1 MKKFFK
7 ILMKCVLWSVA
18 VVVLVVGILIIRAY
32 TQSQNSFWVD
42 DSLSENVSVRWYYKK
57 QEYRIYNYSEKKIV
71 TKSLDRVVKPAEDD
85 SLTVFF
91 RQGLRGYLNANT
103 GRVVIPEQYCRAW
116 VFSEGLAA
124 VVDHSGKVGFINEDN
139 EVVLPFVYSYNRKK
153 SVDYLFHDGLCTMV
167 DEQGMCGLIGTDGR
181 WAIDSTYDY
190 IWAPHYGKYRIVKQ
204 NGKYGLL
211 DGNLNLLFPV
221 VYDNIEIAGEESD
234 GVFIVKD
241 GIKQQIA
248 FDGTIIQPF
257 VVDGVDRIYCLQPV
271 EPIMVT
277 NEYSSNAL
285 KTEAMLLSDY
295 MIYWV
300 DNRCG
305 VMHYETGKVIIPAL
319 YGDIEMVSPTL
330 FEAELSGVKYSHI
343 LFDINGK
350 RID

>member
-7 ILMKCVLWSVA
+7 ILTKSVLWSVA
-18 VVVLVVGILIIRAY
+18 AVALIAGVLIIRAY
-32 TQSQNSFWVD
+32 VQSQNEFWTD
-42 DSLSENVSVRWYYKK
+42 DKLSENVFVRWYYRKH
-57 QEYRIYNYSEKKIV
+57 EYRICNYEEGKVV
-71 TKSLDRVVKPAEDD
+71 TKNLDRVVRPAEGD

-103 GRVVIPEQYCRAW
+103 GRVVIPEQYHRAW
-116 VFSEGLAA
+116 IFSEGLAA
-124 VVDHSGKVGFINEDN
+124 VVDKSGKVGFINKNN
-139 EVVLPFVYSYNRKK
+139 EVVLPFAYPYNRKK
-153 SVDYLFHDGLCTMV
+153 LVDCLFHDGFCVMV
-167 DEQGMCGLIGTDGR
+167 DEQGACGLINTEGR
-181 WAIDSTYDY
+181 WVVEPMYDY
-190 IWAPHYGKYRIVKQ
+190 IWSPQHGKRIVMHD
-204 NGKYGLL
+204 GKYGLL
-211 DGNLNLLFPV
+211 DENLNQLFPMM
-221 VYDNIEIAGEESD
+221 YDHIEFAGDESD

-319 YGDIEMVSPTL
+319 YDDIDMLSPTL
-330 FEAELSGVKYSHI
+330 FKAELSGVKYSHI
-343 LFDINGK
+343 LFDINGN